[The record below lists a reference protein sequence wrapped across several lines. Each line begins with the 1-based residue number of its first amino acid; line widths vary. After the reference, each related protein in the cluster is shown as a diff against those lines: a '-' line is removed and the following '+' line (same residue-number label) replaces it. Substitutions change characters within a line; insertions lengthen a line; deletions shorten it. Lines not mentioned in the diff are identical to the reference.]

1 MPAQA
6 TSPSGPATS
15 TSCTAAP
22 SGRERLLRAALKLS
36 AQRRSIANIGL
47 RELAREA
54 GLHHTAIYRHFKS
67 VDDVATT
74 LVHTLSSQLRADLRR
89 TRRAAVEDGQD
100 MIRAS
105 TQRYFDYVLQHPQG
119 VIFCAR
125 EVHGALPTLR
135 QALQAMLDDF
145 AMDSADDLAEL
156 TPELEL
162 PDRETVLVLT
172 RLIAEHTL
180 YAAMDYLE
188 HPGQRAQIVNRA
200 TLFSEW
206 LIAGASR
213 PAAAPTPRSKPAG

>member
-1 MPAQA
+1 MSA
-6 TSPSGPATS
+6 PATTPDGNRRQTRS
-15 TSCTAAP
+15 AAP
-22 SGRERLLRAALKLS
+22 SSGRERLLRAALKLS

-54 GLHHTAIYRHFKS
+54 GLHHTAIYRHFRS
-67 VDDVATT
+67 VDDVAVT
-74 LVHTLSSQLRADLRR
+74 LVQTLSSQLRADLRR

-145 AMDSADDLAEL
+145 AADSADDLAEL
-156 TPELEL
+156 APHMALQ
-162 PDRETVLVLT
+162 DRSTALVLT
-172 RLIAEHTL
+172 RMIAEHTL

-188 HPGQRAQIVNRA
+188 HPEQRRQIVHRA

-213 PAAAPTPRSKPAG
+213 SAATAPAGERAG